1 MLSSKL
7 IRLFLYMRA
16 NDLLPQ
22 ADLLLEMLDA
32 QDTCDISLQLNV
44 NNTNHSSQSENFSN
58 SNTLTTTNMNSTPFA
73 IDNLSLFSNISAME
87 MDKDDLTDLS

>member
-44 NNTNHSSQSENFSN
+44 NNNNHSSQTETFSSN
-58 SNTLTTTNMNSTPFA
+58 SLTTTNMNSTSYP
-73 IDNLSLFSNISAME
+73 IDNLSLFSNISTMD

>member
-1 MLSSKL
+1 M

-32 QDTCDISLQLNV
+32 QDSCDISLQLNV
-44 NNTNHSSQSENFSN
+44 NNNNHSSQTETFSGN
-58 SNTLTTTNMNSTPFA
+58 SLTTTNMNSTPFP
-73 IDNLSLFSNISAME
+73 IDNLSLFSNISTMD